1 MTVVYSL
8 ESRSL
13 STGLAQ
19 RTIKNLKF
27 MQRAHENGED
37 VHIVTQVVNSL
48 LSLLVF
54 PQQKEKAFFGT
65 FERIG
70 LRSPCDLA
78 AVHETV
84 SAFPDLTSLRVRQ
97 FERCENLSDFFRR
110 LRNAISHRRIEF
122 SNQSHDLDDVILRL
136 TDGPNERD
144 TNWDIS
150 LSAQDLLALCMYI
163 SNEIIRQ
170 IL

>member
-70 LRSPCDLA
+70 LRSPSDLA

-84 SAFPDLTSLRVRQ
+84 SAFPRSDIVASAPVRAFAKTCRTSLGA
-97 FERCENLSDFFRR
+97 CETRSPTDELNSPTNLTTSMTLFC
-110 LRNAISHRRIEF
+110 
-122 SNQSHDLDDVILRL
+122 V
-136 TDGPNERD
+136 
-144 TNWDIS
+144 
-150 LSAQDLLALCMYI
+150 
-163 SNEIIRQ
+163 
-170 IL
+170 